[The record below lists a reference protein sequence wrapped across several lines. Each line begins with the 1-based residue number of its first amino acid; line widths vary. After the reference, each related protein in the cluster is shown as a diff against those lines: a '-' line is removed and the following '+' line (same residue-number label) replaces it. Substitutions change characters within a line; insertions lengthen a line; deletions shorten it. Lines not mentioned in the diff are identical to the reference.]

1 MALKLWR
8 IANEKVKKERKIWI
22 CGRFRLS
29 LQSRLIGNTE
39 PCRSIDADLAGCFN
53 FNRYATNGHWT
64 HVYVGVRWI
73 VRIYFRLS
81 GSITSHPAPRIFNKD
96 KKEKHLAK
104 SKIITNF
111 KSTKQNAIQY
121 KNIENLRKQ
130 GDL

>member
-1 MALKLWR
+1 MATGLTFTWVSGGLC
-8 IANEKVKKERKIWI
+8 V
-22 CGRFRLS
+22 
-29 LQSRLIGNTE
+29 
-39 PCRSIDADLAGCFN
+39 SI
-53 FNRYATNGHWT
+53 
-64 HVYVGVRWI
+64 
-73 VRIYFRLS
+73 FRLS